1 MSHVP
6 ESLYHYQGDQDII
19 EGLSINEQKKVISSF
34 IKKQLLTNNLNFLL
48 GSGCSFSA
56 IPSMGDTFKG
66 IKPELKKAAMGKYND
81 EENDDIE
88 DYLNWLNT
96 AITFLEESNGSKE
109 TIKDYHYNFLMTKDA
124 LVKSIKIDYEANKSV
139 MDLYIDFYNEIFS
152 VRGNKDYTPVNIF
165 TTNYDLFNEIALEKL
180 NIRYTNGFRG
190 TINRVFDPSE
200 FNYRLV
206 DDMNRYKDKWSI
218 VRKFVK
224 LYKVHGSIDWFYDLG
239 TQKVM
244 QESNSNHDTQ
254 NVLIYP
260 TIDKHIE
267 TQQTP
272 YSELFREFTINLQK
286 SNSTLIVLGY
296 GFPDQHINQLMSQA
310 LSNEDFTLIVFA
322 NLGEDK
328 IKAFCDK
335 HKDIKNIHIIGG
347 CFSEGTSFNDGHHFD
362 NIIRYMKGV
371 GIDD

>member
-1 MSHVP
+1 
-6 ESLYHYQGDQDII
+6 
-19 EGLSINEQKKVISSF
+19 
-34 IKKQLLTNNLNFLL
+34 
-48 GSGCSFSA
+48 
-56 IPSMGDTFKG
+56 
-66 IKPELKKAAMGKYND
+66 
-81 EENDDIE
+81 
-88 DYLNWLNT
+88 
-96 AITFLEESNGSKE
+96 
-109 TIKDYHYNFLMTKDA
+109 
-124 LVKSIKIDYEANKSV
+124 
-139 MDLYIDFYNEIFS
+139 
-152 VRGNKDYTPVNIF
+152 
-165 TTNYDLFNEIALEKL
+165 
-180 NIRYTNGFRG
+180 
-190 TINRVFDPSE
+190 
-200 FNYRLV
+200 
-206 DDMNRYKDKWSI
+206 
-218 VRKFVK
+218 
-224 LYKVHGSIDWFYDLG
+224 VHGSIDWFYDLG

-254 NVLIYP
+254 NVLIYL

-286 SNSTLIVLGY
+286 SNSTLIGLGY